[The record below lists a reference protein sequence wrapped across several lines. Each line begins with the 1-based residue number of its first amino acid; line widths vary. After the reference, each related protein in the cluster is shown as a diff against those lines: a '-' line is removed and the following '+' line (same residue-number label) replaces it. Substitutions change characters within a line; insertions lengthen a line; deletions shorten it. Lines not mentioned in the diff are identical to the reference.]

1 MQTFQTLG
9 ASILYKSDAPQSPN
23 QQSQSANITSNANI
37 TNSNNMQQYC
47 DSLIFQG
54 LIDVAVVCGM

>member
-1 MQTFQTLG
+1 
-9 ASILYKSDAPQSPN
+9 LYKSDAPQSPN